1 MADPDRDSPA
11 AARPDQVEAIRFFDT
26 PTASRTAPPMSD
38 LRATPRSEPVLEPMP
53 QAANV
58 PGEPVRVTS
67 EPVVLRVREPAPDAP
82 PPSAPAAPGRLEASE
97 QLARLEDKAARIEE
111 KLARSESNTQRVV
124 DRFELAS
131 ARMGEVALQSDLAA
145 ARVDIAAIGKRV
157 RGLPGFTALVYTA
170 VITAVLTTGL
180 TVAVMRFLP
189 GLLAR

>member
-11 AARPDQVEAIRFFDT
+11 PARPEKVEAIRFFDT

-38 LRATPRSEPVLEPMP
+38 TRATPRSEPVLEMMP
-53 QAANV
+53 
-58 PGEPVRVTS
+58 PPESGSGEPLRVAS
-67 EPVVLRVREPAPDAP
+67 EPVVLRVREPAPEVTAAH
-82 PPSAPAAPGRLEASE
+82 APAPERPGASE

-145 ARVDIAAIGKRV
+145 VRAEIAGIGKRV

-170 VITAVLTTGL
+170 VITAVLTSAL

-189 GLLAR
+189 GLLTR